1 MRIQSLYFWLL
12 LLAGAALPAGAQ
24 SPGKP
29 APYADAQE
37 DHAAGIAT
45 GAPLMLRPAEA
56 PTRPS
61 NAPNAAG
68 AIPMLTYAPLPPRR
82 GDKLGDV
89 PAPETDD
96 PTDAAE
102 VSPPEQPAE
111 PQPAAPSFFDAFRR
125 LTTLEA
131 PPPPP
136 ETVTPEELEEEE
148 AKTPE
153 PTLIEKQT
161 DNVNIT
167 CLDPGLMRII
177 HETGKHFGGLPV
189 ITSGQRERGRKGS
202 YHRQC
207 KAADFFIPD
216 VPRAALAKY
225 LRTLPEA
232 GGVGTYCHTKSV
244 HLDIGE
250 PRNWSQC
257 GFRFRF
263 AQR

>member
-1 MRIQSLYFWLL
+1 ML
-12 LLAGAALPAGAQ
+12 
-24 SPGKP
+24 
-29 APYADAQE
+29 
-37 DHAAGIAT
+37 
-45 GAPLMLRPAEA
+45 LRPAEPA
-56 PTRPS
+56 ARPGMT
-61 NAPNAAG
+61 PNTAG
-68 AIPMLTYAPLPPRR
+68 TIPMLTYAPLPPRR
-82 GDKLGDV
+82 AEKLSHL
-89 PAPETDD
+89 PEPETE
-96 PTDAAE
+96 DAAQE
-102 VSPPEQPAE
+102 PEAEAPPVEQPAQA
-111 PQPAAPSFFDAFRR
+111 PSSTPSFFDAFRR

-131 PPPPP
+131 PPPAPQ
-136 ETVTPEELEEEE
+136 TVTPEELEEEE

-161 DNVNIT
+161 ETVNIT
-167 CLDPGLMRII
+167 CLDPGLMRLI

-216 VPRAALAKY
+216 VPRATLAKY
-225 LRTLPEA
+225 LRSLPEA

-244 HLDIGE
+244 HLDVGE